1 MYCLEHCFH
10 VVPTQKLELEDVT
23 PILNHCEVS
32 YRGYNFYFCAVHQ
45 AYHCMFLE
53 PNLDQPLRGECA
65 VFYYCLNV
73 VLDEDYDKPA
83 EPPAPEGSYRNA
95 IANRLIDMDPWIQA
109 SHDVDNP
116 QHLPPPVADAGLG
129 EVRLYNPRQG
139 LARLCFRSPTGA
151 IGWMPCGPDIGRRAE
166 FIHLT
171 EHERDGDPVFKRIRL
186 WACKM
191 QGYYYMPK
199 DIRWCLWAM
208 YVLCTEAL
216 YNNRDADEAEN
227 WVISDLVTSL
237 CVMLRMLFHVL
248 QLPVLHPISALDW
261 RDRRLQPS

>member
-1 MYCLEHCFH
+1 
-10 VVPTQKLELEDVT
+10 
-23 PILNHCEVS
+23 
-32 YRGYNFYFCAVHQ
+32 
-45 AYHCMFLE
+45 
-53 PNLDQPLRGECA
+53 
-65 VFYYCLNV
+65 
-73 VLDEDYDKPA
+73 
-83 EPPAPEGSYRNA
+83 
-95 IANRLIDMDPWIQA
+95 
-109 SHDVDNP
+109 
-116 QHLPPPVADAGLG
+116 
-129 EVRLYNPRQG
+129 
-139 LARLCFRSPTGA
+139 
-151 IGWMPCGPDIGRRAE
+151 MPCGPDIGRRAE

-208 YVLCTEAL
+208 YMLCTEAL

-248 QLPVLHPISALDW
+248 QLPVPHPIPALDW